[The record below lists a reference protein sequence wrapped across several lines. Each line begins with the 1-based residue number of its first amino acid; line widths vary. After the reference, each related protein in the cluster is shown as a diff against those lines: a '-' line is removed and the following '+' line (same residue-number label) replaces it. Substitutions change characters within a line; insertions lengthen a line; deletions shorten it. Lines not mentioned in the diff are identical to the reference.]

1 MERQD
6 RERRKEEER
15 LMRERQREE
24 ERSKKEQKREIERRE
39 KFLQKEHIR
48 VSLGSTNVMHLLHS
62 WIFQCNIAYSCFF
75 VPFFFSLSLLGT
87 SCRLRKGS
95 KRKSSE
101 KRERK

>member
-48 VSLGSTNVMHLLHS
+48 VSLGSTNVVHLFHS
-62 WIFQCNIAYSCFF
+62 LIFQCNIAYSCFS
-75 VPFFFSLSLLGT
+75 VPLSLPYLSWVHLAG
-87 SCRLRKGS
+87 
-95 KRKSSE
+95 
-101 KRERK
+101 

>member
-24 ERSKKEQKREIERRE
+24 ERSKKEQKRENERRE
-39 KFLQKEHIR
+39 KFLQKENIR
-48 VSLGSTNVMHLLHS
+48 VSLGSANVAICFIVEKIH
-62 WIFQCNIAYSCFF
+62 CNIAFFLFPYSL
-75 VPFFFSLSLLGT
+75 PYLSCVRL
-87 SCRLRKGS
+87 CRLRKGGKGKNS
-95 KRKSSE
+95 G

>member
-48 VSLGSTNVMHLLHS
+48 VSLGSTNVMHLLRS
-62 WIFQCNIAYSCFF
+62 WIFQCNIAYYCFF
-75 VPFFFSLSLLGT
+75 MPFSLSLLGT
-87 SCRLRKGS
+87 SCRLRKGG